1 MSDLADDPEPLT
13 LRQADQARGDLTQIL
28 DELDFAEAH
37 SLLLPM
43 RQDQAFTSLRI
54 MLGAASCWPCSD
66 RS

>member
-28 DELDFAEAH
+28 DELDFAEAQ
-37 SLLLPM
+37 SVLLPM
-43 RQDQAFTSLRI
+43 RQDEAFTSVRI
-54 MLGAASCWPCSD
+54 MLGATSCWPCSD